1 MKIYTFGDGFAA
13 GHIWPEWPQ
22 LLDAITGSVENYG
35 HTGAGNEFIFNCA
48 VKASLR
54 ASPDDIFLVQWAES
68 SRFDKIIE
76 DSFSEYVKQADNV
89 YRDIDKTVFDQTWW
103 CASASKQAI
112 IKNYYRMIGPIQSQ
126 NRSKLFA
133 ITLSHTLKS
142 LGIKHLYFSTYS
154 VDFLDNDT
162 ELLPW
167 IDTDG
172 MESYSQKFSNRGD
185 EVQPTPIV
193 HLNYLKEN
201 ILPRLNIEL
210 DQKIVDLVENVN
222 FVAYDPDRGEKW
234 NDLREKIS
242 NV

>member
-1 MKIYTFGDGFAA
+1 MRIYTFGDGFAS

-22 LLDAITGSVENYG
+22 LLDAITDSVENYG
-35 HTGAGNEFIFNCA
+35 HVGSGNEFIFNCA
-48 VKASLR
+48 VKAALKANSN
-54 ASPDDIFLVQWAES
+54 DIFLVQWAKS
-68 SRFDKIIE
+68 DRFDKIIE
-76 DSFSEYVKQADNV
+76 DSYSESVKQADSV
-89 YRDIDKTVFDQTWW
+89 YSDIDKTVFDQTWW
-103 CASASKQAI
+103 SSSASDQEI
-112 IKNYYRMIGPIQSQ
+112 IKDYHRLVGPIQSQ

-133 ITLSHTLKS
+133 IALSYTLKF
-142 LGIKHLYFSTYS
+142 LGIKHLYFSTYPI
-154 VDFLDNDT
+154 DFLDEDT

-172 MESYSQKFSNRGD
+172 MESYSQKFSNRGN

-222 FVAYDPDRGEKW
+222 FVAYDPDRDEKW